1 MLYNVM
7 SGCGLFFLQGRGDLH
22 FLTEATK
29 LIPES
34 PDRDRYRHKIDNF
47 PRLLLMKEHA
57 VFTQTSQG
65 RPSINHAY
73 SRNHFTLNGYAAGRI
88 SKGSSP
94 RCRKRTM
101 PTLRAMDS
109 S

>member
-1 MLYNVM
+1 LLQLTVQNGDDIDTLYMSMSM

-57 VFTQTSQG
+57 VFTQTS
-65 RPSINHAY
+65 
-73 SRNHFTLNGYAAGRI
+73 
-88 SKGSSP
+88 
-94 RCRKRTM
+94 
-101 PTLRAMDS
+101 
-109 S
+109 